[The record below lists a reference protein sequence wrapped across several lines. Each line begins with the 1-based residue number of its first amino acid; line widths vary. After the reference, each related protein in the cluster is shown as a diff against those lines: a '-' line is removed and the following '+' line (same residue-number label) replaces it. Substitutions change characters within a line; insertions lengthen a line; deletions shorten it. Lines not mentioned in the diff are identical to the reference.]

1 MESYRPTALANLLK
15 KNYQPFKM
23 LFFFQLLK
31 SLSLD
36 NQFKSFVL
44 VFECTTFSSFKFW
57 MSNLVYNASALSL
70 ATGILKLFN
79 QYES

>member
-23 LFFFQLLK
+23 LFFQLLK

-44 VFECTTFSSFKFW
+44 VFERTTFSSFKFW

>member
-23 LFFFQLLK
+23 LFFQLLK

-44 VFECTTFSSFKFW
+44 VFERTTFSSFKFW

-70 ATGILKLFN
+70 ATGIITLFN